1 MAKRQSKSGAKKR
14 RKKKYKGPRDAMPSD
29 GGSGGEDYGSSGA
42 MGGMVTG
49 FRRAIGVEKKKKKT
63 WVDYTWTILLLLAIG
78 GILFWRFGRG

>member
-1 MAKRQSKSGAKKR
+1 MDPFGGGGVRVFHVGGM
-14 RKKKYKGPRDAMPSD
+14 GP
-29 GGSGGEDYGSSGA
+29 GA